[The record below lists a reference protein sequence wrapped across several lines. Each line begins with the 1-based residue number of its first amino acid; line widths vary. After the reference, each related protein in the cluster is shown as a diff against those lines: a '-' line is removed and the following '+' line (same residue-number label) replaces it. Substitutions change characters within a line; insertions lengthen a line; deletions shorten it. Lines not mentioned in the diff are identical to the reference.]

1 LINDFYIFTA
11 ERLSGEK
18 GFDIVSQGAVKKC
31 SSTSSLPRAKSRG
44 WGVKFYAL
52 AISVFIHVVGLSIF
66 AGIKLSKSPPVQLQ
80 TTAVVS
86 ISQAQTLAERASVA
100 PKPRVSPAT
109 QDRPIDAAQDR
120 RIARTNE
127 FALRAG
133 VYQIFDIPKQNS
145 QQQVELPK
153 QPSQPEASERT
164 VAETLPQR
172 AEFFGSPAQ
181 GRRIC
186 YVVDCSGSMQGLWQ
200 GVKKELV
207 ESIGQLQPDQYF
219 TVIIF
224 GSGSILE
231 SGGGRL
237 VRATER
243 AKKDASV
250 FIDSLRPMGATN
262 ALAAMQRGITIKD
275 NMGTGPALIYF
286 LTDGF
291 ELNEQDSSRF
301 AHQVSTMLRSFSPN
315 TKINTI
321 GFWAEK
327 QDRRMLETIAK
338 DSGGEFVPVG
348 DENSSAATTGLAK

>member
-1 LINDFYIFTA
+1 MIVFMFPPPHLG
-11 ERLSGEK
+11 GEK
-18 GFDIVSQGAVKKC
+18 GFGIVSQGVVKK
-31 SSTSSLPRAKSRG
+31 R

-52 AISVFIHVVGLSIF
+52 AISIFIHVTALTIF
-66 AGIKLSKSPPVQLQ
+66 AAIKFSQSPPVPLQ

-86 ISQAQTLAERASVA
+86 ISRVASFAENPATA
-100 PKPRVSPAT
+100 PKPRVQPAE
-109 QDRPIDAAQDR
+109 QKQPSGFAQGKP
-120 RIARTNE
+120 IARTNE
-127 FALRAG
+127 TAPQASARK
-133 VYQIFDIPKQNS
+133 IFDIPWQVAEQK
-145 QQQVELPK
+145 VELPI
-153 QPSQPEASERT
+153 QAVGSETPSQANTGILPE
-164 VAETLPQR
+164 R

-243 AKKDASV
+243 AKKDATV
-250 FIDSLRPMGATN
+250 FIDSLRPMGTTN
-262 ALAAMQRGITIKD
+262 ALAAMQRGLTIKD
-275 NMGTGPALIYF
+275 NDGVGPALIYF

-291 ELNEQDSSRF
+291 ELSEHDSSRF
-301 AHQVSTMLRSFSPN
+301 AHQVSTMLRSFSPK

-321 GFWAEK
+321 GFWPEP
-327 QDRRMLETIAK
+327 QDRRLLETIAK
-338 DSGGEFVPVG
+338 DSGGEFVPVDDG
-348 DENSSAATTGLAK
+348 SKQKNKDN

>member
-1 LINDFYIFTA
+1 LNKDFHIFTA
-11 ERLSGEK
+11 GCLSGEK
-18 GFDIVSQGAVKKC
+18 GFGIVSQGVVKK
-31 SSTSSLPRAKSRG
+31 R

-52 AISVFIHVVGLSIF
+52 AISIFIHVVGLSIF
-66 AGIKLSKSPPVQLQ
+66 AGIKFSQSPPVPLQ

-86 ISQAQTLAERASVA
+86 ISRAASFAEKPATA
-100 PKPRVSPAT
+100 PKPRVQPSEQKQPAGFT
-109 QDRPIDAAQDR
+109 QGRP
-120 RIARTNE
+120 IARTNE
-127 FALRAG
+127 TAPQASARK
-133 VYQIFDIPKQNS
+133 IFDIPWQVAEQK
-145 QQQVELPK
+145 VELPI
-153 QPSQPEASERT
+153 QAVGSETPSQANTGILPE
-164 VAETLPQR
+164 R

-200 GVKKELV
+200 GVKKELI

-243 AKKDASV
+243 AKKDATV
-250 FIDSLRPMGATN
+250 FIDSLRPMGTTN
-262 ALAAMQRGITIKD
+262 ALAAMQRGLTIKD
-275 NMGTGPALIYF
+275 NDGVGPALIYF

-291 ELNEQDSSRF
+291 ELSEHDSSRF
-301 AHQVSTMLRSFSPN
+301 AHQVSTMLRSFSPK

-321 GFWAEK
+321 GFWPEP
-327 QDRRMLETIAK
+327 QDRRLLETIAK
-338 DSGGEFVPVG
+338 DSGGEFVPVDDG
-348 DENSSAATTGLAK
+348 SKQKNKDN